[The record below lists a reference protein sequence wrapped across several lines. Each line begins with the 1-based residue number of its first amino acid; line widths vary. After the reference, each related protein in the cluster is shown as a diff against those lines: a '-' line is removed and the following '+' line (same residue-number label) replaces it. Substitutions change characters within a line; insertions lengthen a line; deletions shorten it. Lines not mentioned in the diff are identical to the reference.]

1 MVEKQR
7 NLCRFPY
14 LDNAIFQPSK
24 MELVLN
30 LPTLSMFSAFQHFIL
45 ISNSNFSTSF
55 LFYTMR
61 QHDAYYSNFS
71 TPSQQL
77 IGMSHCWIICH
88 NEKVSTQFVFA
99 LFHLSNAIKFQT
111 IKDKLYYKYNC
122 GYEPSVSNN
131 HYKGSF
137 VPDQFQVNT
146 VLIIPFVFL

>member
-61 QHDAYYSNFS
+61 QHDADYSNIS
-71 TPSQQL
+71 APSLQL
-77 IGMSHCWIICH
+77 I
-88 NEKVSTQFVFA
+88 
-99 LFHLSNAIKFQT
+99 
-111 IKDKLYYKYNC
+111 
-122 GYEPSVSNN
+122 
-131 HYKGSF
+131 
-137 VPDQFQVNT
+137 
-146 VLIIPFVFL
+146 